1 MHQEVNL
8 LLLWQFDINKMTTLK
23 FHLNL
28 VKNDIIYIIYP
39 TSNIFYSLFMFIV
52 TSLKFIFP
60 TLIVIDYE

>member
-8 LLLWQFDINKMTTLK
+8 SLLWQFDINKMTTLK